1 MSPRSPHLIFLILSM
16 LALTGCSKEV
26 AHEPVVR
33 PALVT
38 QPEPAADAVETFPG
52 EVRARLEPE
61 LAFRIGGKLTRRLVE
76 VGDKVERDQPLAELD
91 PEDVRLQLEAIRA
104 KVVAAEADLE
114 LAKTERE
121 RFRALLDRQLVSRS
135 QIDNVENKFKAAE
148 ARVNQMRAEYNV
160 ASNQAGYATLR
171 ASQDGV
177 IAARFAEV
185 GQVVT
190 AGQPLFR
197 LAAAG
202 DREVVIGLPE
212 NSRERFK
219 LGQQVAV
226 SLWSQ
231 PGQYYPGVVREMAPA
246 ADSISRTFTAKV
258 AFLDPKAPAELGQ
271 SARVFFKAD
280 GEVPLSVPL
289 AAVSAD
295 NGKAFVYVVDP
306 ETSTVRHTPVRI
318 GQFTERGVPVLE
330 GLRATDWV
338 VAAGVQ
344 VLRDGQAVRPV
355 DRDNRTVEFATKE

>member
-1 MSPRSPHLIFLILSM
+1 MR
-16 LALTGCSKEV
+16 
-26 AHEPVVR
+26 
-33 PALVT
+33 
-38 QPEPAADAVETFPG
+38 AVLNRNWHFG
-52 EVRARLEPE
+52 
-61 LAFRIGGKLTRRLVE
+61 IGGKLTRRLVE

-185 GQVVT
+185 GQSGHGRT
-190 AGQPLFR
+190 ALFR

-202 DREVVIGLPE
+202 TEVVIGLPE

-231 PGQYYPGVVREMAPA
+231 RTVL
-246 ADSISRTFTAKV
+246 SRGGARNGPCSGFHLPHLYCKGRVSGPESTPPV
-258 AFLDPKAPAELGQ
+258 GQ

-306 ETSTVRHTPVRI
+306 ETSTARQTPVRI

-330 GLRATDWV
+330 GLKATDWV

-355 DRDNRTVEFATKE
+355 DLDNRTVEFATKE